1 MEKEN
6 VAIYGAGN
14 YGDIVYRALRKR
26 GIKPIYFVD
35 KYTFLTEKHGIPI
48 YRVENAPDKENTY
61 LYISIIDSIDHLML
75 EAGFKH
81 VKSFHKILQEY
92 SDILHDY
99 KNILFKGEA
108 NLINQE
114 KCAWLNS
121 ILEDDESKKVLKKI
135 LKYRM
140 DKTNTYF
147 PEPDGCKNYLPN
159 DFDAYE
165 GIEELRYADCGGYVG
180 DTVSDLLEANV
191 RPIKWIVSFEPD
203 SSNLDFFKKQKF
215 PNNLNLFIYPAGVA
229 DFNGFVGFNSH
240 GSSSKITTNDGNK
253 ISVVTL
259 DTVFAHNPPNF
270 IKMDIEGAET
280 AAINGGRKIIAN
292 YKPNLAISVYHK
304 PRDLWE
310 IPELIY
316 SIQKDYKFYLRLH
329 GLGGLELILYC
340 IKK

>member
-1 MEKEN
+1 MKTNNLKTEN
-6 VAIYGAGN
+6 IAIYGAGN
-14 YGDIVYRALRKR
+14 YGDIVYRALTKR
-26 GIKPIYFVD
+26 GIKPLYFVD
-35 KYTFLTEKHGIPI
+35 KYTSLTEKHGIPI
-48 YRVENAPDKENTY
+48 YRVENAPDKENTH
-61 LYISIIDSIDHLML
+61 LYISINESSINHLML
-75 EAGFKH
+75 KSGFKH
-81 VKSFHKILQEY
+81 VKSFLEIFKEYDGVSEEVTRLLQKHKK
-92 SDILHDY
+92 S
-99 KNILFKGEA
+99 LFKEEA

-135 LKYRM
+135 IKYRM

-191 RPIKWIVSFEPD
+191 KPIKWIVSFEPD

-215 PNNLNLFIYPAGVA
+215 PNGLNLFIYPAGVA

-280 AAINGGRKIIAN
+280 AAIGGGGE
-292 YKPNLAISVYHK
+292 KP
-304 PRDLWE
+304 
-310 IPELIY
+310 
-316 SIQKDYKFYLRLH
+316 
-329 GLGGLELILYC
+329 
-340 IKK
+340 